1 MKSDRTHRSTSAR
14 DKAEALFKPA
24 APKAPTPVDK
34 RPSVPGAK
42 ELVSLRIDR
51 SVLDHFQSGGP
62 GWQDRINNA
71 LRQAA
76 GIGGDK
82 AGTPDELNSSNDG
95 YRGNG

>member
-1 MKSDRTHRSTSAR
+1 MNSDRTRRPTSAR
-14 DKAEALFKPA
+14 DKAEALFKPT
-24 APKAPTPVDK
+24 APKAPTPAVK

-62 GWQDRINNA
+62 GWQDRINDA

-76 GIGGDK
+76 GIGGDE
-82 AGTPDELNSSNDG
+82 AVTPDELNSSNDG
-95 YRGNG
+95 